1 MCLFAISVFFSIIF
15 VILFIKLILNS
26 AYEIFEKLNKSIVYS
41 NMKFY
46 DDNPGGRIMNRL
58 SNDVMSIDEDLPDIL
73 NETLT

>member
-1 MCLFAISVFFSIIF
+1 
-15 VILFIKLILNS
+15 
-26 AYEIFEKLNKSIVYS
+26 
-41 NMKFY
+41 MKFY